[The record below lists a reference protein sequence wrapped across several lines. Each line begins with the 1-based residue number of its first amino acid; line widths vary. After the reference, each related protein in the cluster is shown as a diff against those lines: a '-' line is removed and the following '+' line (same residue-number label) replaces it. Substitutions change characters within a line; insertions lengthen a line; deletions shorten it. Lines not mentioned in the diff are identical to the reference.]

1 MEAIR
6 VLIVEDKM
14 LIAEDIAET
23 LKSAGMISLGMCATG
38 EEAIELTKAETPDLI
53 IMDIQLAG
61 AMDGIS
67 TAHAIMQTQHV
78 SIIYLTEYT
87 DQNIVN
93 RAKKTYPAN
102 FLTKPFSPDELI
114 RAVDLAVN
122 NANRVSIAKDKN
134 QNTHNLFVRTDNQ
147 IYVKVP
153 LSSIIYLKADR
164 AYCTLV
170 TDEKEYILSNSLGHY
185 HEQLNKDFIRVHR
198 SYVVNINRITGLDG
212 NVIKLGKHNVSTT
225 KDYREE
231 LTRFVK
237 ILK

>member
-1 MEAIR
+1 MDAIR
-6 VLIVEDKM
+6 VLIVEDKV
-14 LIAEDIAET
+14 LIAEDIAAT
-23 LKSAGMISLGMCATG
+23 LTSAGMISVGMCATG
-38 EEAIELTKAETPDLI
+38 EEAIQLAKDEIPDII

-67 TAHAIMQTQHV
+67 TAQAIMQAQNTCV
-78 SIIYLTEYT
+78 IYLTEYT
-87 DQNIVN
+87 DRNTID
-93 RAKKTYPAN
+93 RAKRTYPAN
-102 FLTKPFSPDELI
+102 FLSKPFSPEELI

-122 NANRVSIAKDKN
+122 NANRVNISRDKN
-134 QNTHNLFVRTDNQ
+134 QNTQNLFVRTDNQ

-153 LSSIIYLKADR
+153 LISIIYLKAGR

-170 TDEKEYILSNSLGHY
+170 TDEREYILSNSLGHY

-198 SYVVNINRITGLDG
+198 SYVVNLNRITGLDG
-212 NVIKLGKHNVSTT
+212 NVVKLGKHNVSTT

>member
-1 MEAIR
+1 MEDIR

-23 LKSAGMISLGMCATG
+23 LKSAGMISLGTCATG
-38 EEAIELTKAETPDLI
+38 EEAIELAKAETPDLI

-78 SIIYLTEYT
+78 SVIYLTEYS

-102 FLTKPFSPDELI
+102 FLTKPFSPEELI
-114 RAVDLAVN
+114 RAVDLAIN

-164 AYCTLV
+164 AYCRLV

-198 SYVVNINRITGLDG
+198 SYVVNINRITGLNG